1 MTKKWFW
8 IGIAGI
14 FILSFALRFW
24 QLERFNT
31 LVFDEVYYAKF
42 AHKYLNNIPFFD
54 GHPPLGKYIIAIG
67 MWLGNYLPFGQ
78 DTVNG
83 LTGAMRS
90 PWSYRW
96 INAFFGAFIPPIV
109 TGIAY
114 QLSRR
119 RAFALL
125 AGLFT
130 TCDGIFLVE
139 SRYALI
145 NQYLI
150 IFGLLGQ
157 LCLLLSLNN
166 YQYQRIIWLLLS
178 GIAFGA
184 SAATKWNGL
193 FFLLAVYI
201 LWAVVWVFQLLSRFN
216 FKKFRFELGAYLQRL
231 LELGFVKWLWYFLF
245 SPHRLDK
252 AREVRYF
259 HRGYTHPLQN
269 LTEFGIGQITVFL
282 GILPAMVYSILWIPH
297 LLLDTR
303 FGFIEVHQRIW
314 KFHHHLGGNNADVH
328 PYCAAWYK
336 WPLMMRPIAYFYQ
349 RAQTTEEPLSVM
361 GPPLSAENAKVI
373 YDIHAMGNPLLWW
386 LGLAALFFLIIVLIA
401 QILIP
406 WFEEKH
412 FPYTANFSVDIWIG
426 LYLVINYGA
435 NLLPWVTVNR
445 CVFIYHYMSSVIF
458 IFMALAWLVDCCIS
472 SYYKETRAL
481 GVTLTFIV
489 IAAFIFWLPLY
500 LGLPLSPDDY
510 RLRMLFDSWI

>member
-8 IGIAGI
+8 ISIASI
-14 FILSFALRFW
+14 FILSFTLRFW
-24 QLERFNT
+24 ELERFNT

-42 AHKYLNNIPFFD
+42 AHNYLNNVPFFD

-67 MWLGNYLPFGQ
+67 IWLGDLLPFGK
-78 DTVNG
+78 DSVNG

-96 INAFFGAFIPPIV
+96 INAFCGAFIPPLV
-109 TGIAY
+109 TGITY

-119 RAFALL
+119 RIFAVV

-130 TCDGIFLVE
+130 ACDGIFLVE

-145 NQYLI
+145 NQYLV

-157 LCLLLSLNN
+157 LCLLLALSS
-166 YQYQRIIWLLLS
+166 YQKKRIIWLLLS

-193 FFLLAVYI
+193 FFLLAVYL
-201 LWAVVWVFQLLSRFN
+201 LWAIVWLFQFLSRFN
-216 FKKFRFELGAYLQRL
+216 FKKLGLQLEDYLERFI
-231 LELGFVKWLWYFLF
+231 ELGFFKWLWYLLF
-245 SPHRLDK
+245 APDRLDR
-252 AREVRYF
+252 ARDVRYF
-259 HRGYTHPLQN
+259 RRGYIHPLQN
-269 LTEFGIGQITVFL
+269 LTQFGVGQMVIFFGV
-282 GILPAMVYSILWIPH
+282 LPVTIYSILWVPH
-297 LLLDTR
+297 LLLDTK

-314 KFHHHLGGNNADVH
+314 QFHHRLGGNNSDVH

-349 RAQTTEEPLSVM
+349 RAQSTEDPLPVM
-361 GPPLSAENAKVI
+361 GPHLNKVNGKII

-386 LGLAALFFLIIVLIA
+386 LGLVALFFLLVVLIA

-406 WFEEKH
+406 WFEGKR
-412 FPYTANFSVDIWIG
+412 FPYTANFNVDIWIA
-426 LYLVINYGA
+426 LYLLVNYGA

-458 IFMALAWLVDCCIS
+458 VFMAFAWLVECCIS

-481 GVTLTFIV
+481 GVTLTFLV
-489 IAAFIFWLPLY
+489 IAAFIFWMPLY
-500 LGLPLSPDDY
+500 LGLPLSPEDY
-510 RLRMLFDSWI
+510 KLRMLFDSWI